1 MAVVIYTRTEK
12 IIFKSGFV
20 SIVGRPNAG
29 KSTLLNALVGTHLA
43 IVADKPQTTRVNVQ
57 GIWNTDTA
65 QVVFVDSPGIH
76 KATSAYN
83 RRMMQEV
90 RIALDERDLILYVAD
105 ATRHFN
111 SEDNHAV
118 DLVRKSKT
126 PAFLVLNK
134 IDRLSN
140 KAEMLEVIEKYK
152 TEFEFNEYIPI
163 SAQEG
168 DGLDKLRELIL
179 QYLPEGPAYFPS
191 DQVTDQPE
199 RFMAAELIREKILH
213 VTRQEVPHSV
223 AVFIEH
229 WEEKPKLTRISANI
243 YVERQGQKGILI
255 GSGGSTLKQ
264 IGTAARQDIEEM
276 LGAKVFLEL
285 FVKVQENWRENP
297 AFLNQLDW
305 KASMASGGPLAS
317 RGVVE
322 GEGKDDDGPALL
334 PPE

>member
-1 MAVVIYTRTEK
+1 MAAKKTQTEK
-12 IIFKSGFV
+12 TEFKSGFV
-20 SIVGRPNAG
+20 SIAGRPNAG
-29 KSTLLNALVGTHLA
+29 KSTLLNALLGAHLA
-43 IVADKPQTTRVNVQ
+43 IVTDKPQTTRVNVQ
-57 GIWNTDTA
+57 GIWNRDDA

-76 KATSAYN
+76 KADSAYN

-90 RIALDERDLILYVAD
+90 RIALDERDLILYVVD
-105 ATRHFN
+105 ATRHFT
-111 SEDNHAV
+111 SEDDHAV

-134 IDRLSN
+134 IDKLQN
-140 KAEMLEVIEKYK
+140 KAEMLAVIEKYK
-152 TEFEFNEYIPI
+152 EQLEFEEYVPI
-163 SAQEG
+163 SAKDGE
-168 DGLDKLRELIL
+168 GLDKLRELIL
-179 QYLPEGPAYFPS
+179 QYLPVGPMYFPS
-191 DQVTDQPE
+191 DQITDQPE

-213 VTRQEVPHSV
+213 VTRQEIPHSV

-229 WEEKPKLTRISANI
+229 WEEKPKLTRISATI

-305 KASMASGGPLAS
+305 KANLAAGGPVAS

-322 GEGKDDDGPALL
+322 GEDDSDGPVVL
-334 PPE
+334 PEE

>member
-1 MAVVIYTRTEK
+1 MAVIKTQTEK
-12 IIFKSGFV
+12 TKFKSGFV

-57 GIWNTDTA
+57 GILNSEGA
-65 QVVFVDSPGIH
+65 QIVFVDSPGIH
-76 KATSAYN
+76 KANSAYN

-90 RIALDERDLILYVAD
+90 RVALDERDLILYVAD
-105 ATRHFN
+105 ATRYFN
-111 SEDNHAV
+111 SEDDHAV

-134 IDRLSN
+134 IDRLDN
-140 KAEMLEVIEKYK
+140 KAEMLAVLEKYK
-152 TEFEFNEYIPI
+152 TQFEFNEYIPI

-168 DGLDKLRELIL
+168 DGLDKLKELIL
-179 QYLPEGPAYFPS
+179 QYLPEGPAYFPT

-199 RFMAAELIREKILH
+199 RFMASELIREKILH

-285 FVKVQENWRENP
+285 FVKVQANWRENP

-305 KASMASGGPLAS
+305 KASIAGGGRSTAQS
-317 RGVVE
+317 VTESHAAG
-322 GEGKDDDGPALL
+322 DGPALL